1 MGKAKKEV
9 YPSDLS
15 DEQWTLVAPVLRQAV
30 GRGGRV
36 SRREIL
42 NAIFYVHR
50 TGCQWRFLPK
60 SYPHWKTVYSCFWR
74 WQRSG
79 AWDLVLESLR
89 VEVRYAQRRSAHPTA
104 ASVDSQSVKTTEP
117 GTLWVEGLVD
127 TMGPRSCAG
136 ASA

>member
-9 YPSDLS
+9 YASDLS
-15 DEQWTLVAPVLRQAV
+15 DEQWTLVAPVLHQAV

-79 AWDLVLESLR
+79 AWDRVLESLR
-89 VEVRYAQRRSAHPTA
+89 VEVRYAQRRSAFPTA
-104 ASVDSQSVKTTEP
+104 ASVDSQSVKSTEP

>member
-60 SYPHWKTVYSCFWR
+60 SYPH
-74 WQRSG
+74 
-79 AWDLVLESLR
+79 
-89 VEVRYAQRRSAHPTA
+89 
-104 ASVDSQSVKTTEP
+104 
-117 GTLWVEGLVD
+117 
-127 TMGPRSCAG
+127 
-136 ASA
+136 